1 MATVLDR
8 IDPAVAAAIENEHRR
23 QRDSI
28 VLIASE
34 NYASKAVLD
43 AQAQLMGNK
52 YAEGYPGRRY
62 YGGCEFVD
70 VVETLAIDRA
80 KELFGAEHANVQAHS
95 GAQANMAA
103 YFAVLEPGDAVLGM
117 QLDMGGHLT
126 HGASVNFSGQLY
138 NFIPYGVDRET
149 EAIDYDQVA
158 RLAQEH
164 RPKLIVAGCSSYSR
178 TLDFP
183 RFRAIADAVGALL
196 MVDMAHISG
205 LVAGGAHPSPLP
217 HAQIVTSTTQK
228 TLRGPRGGMILA
240 EADLGRKIDFAVFP
254 YMQGGPFMHVIAGKA
269 VCFGEALRPDF
280 ADYARQVV
288 ANAQAMAAEIAAG
301 GVRLVAGGT
310 DNHLMLVDLT
320 PLGITGRQAERALES
335 VDIVANKNAIP
346 YDTLPPRTA
355 SGLRLGTPAITSR
368 GMDADDARQVAKL
381 IIRALGSIGNE
392 AAMSTVRDE
401 VRQLSGRFPVPGLD
415 DD

>member
-1 MATVLDR
+1 MTTVLDR

-80 KELFGAEHANVQAHS
+80 KKLFGAEHANVQAHS

-126 HGASVNFSGQLY
+126 HGAGVNFSGQLY

-381 IIRALGSIGNE
+381 IIRALGSIGDE
-392 AAMSTVRDE
+392 AAMSAVRDE

>member
-381 IIRALGSIGNE
+381 IIRALGSIGDE
-392 AAMSTVRDE
+392 AAMSAVRDE

>member
-126 HGASVNFSGQLY
+126 HGAGVNFSGQLY

-381 IIRALGSIGNE
+381 IIRALGSIGDE
-392 AAMSTVRDE
+392 AAMSAVRDE